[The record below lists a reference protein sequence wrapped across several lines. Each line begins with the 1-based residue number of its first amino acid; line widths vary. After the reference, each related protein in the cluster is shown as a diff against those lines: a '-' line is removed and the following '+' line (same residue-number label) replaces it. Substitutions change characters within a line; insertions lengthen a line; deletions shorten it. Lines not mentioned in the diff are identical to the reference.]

1 MLIGPL
7 AFVVAGVLVGV
18 SAAAVVARLGLVSVS
33 DRLVGF
39 GTVAVAQVELSL
51 LVSGALFDSLR
62 RPTLLAVNAV
72 AAAAALLCGG
82 RALLAAAREVRA
94 PDREQLRN
102 ISPWAGILCVVA
114 AAEVV
119 WRTFSA
125 AVLPPYAWDGLSYH
139 LTTTAEW
146 IQRGKLVTNP
156 LSLCCAH
163 YPLNT
168 ELTFVWP
175 GLLLGNDTLVDGVQI
190 GFALLGAAA
199 VAGIARV
206 AGCSR
211 NSAAAAG
218 SIFFL
223 TPVILAQSATNYN
236 DVAFTG
242 MFLCGVFFVLRYVV
256 SGVSRPA
263 YLALAGLGAG
273 FALGSKGTGLIYAGV
288 LLVVVVVAVVLRR
301 RSEPLAAGGAVFA
314 FCAGLILT
322 GAFWYGRNLVDHGN
336 PVYPF
341 DLSIAGI
348 RLFSGPLHV
357 SQILSNPIQYRG
369 QSNWER
375 VLHSWVHD
383 ASPTRGGSGFYDY
396 EERIGGFGIVWPW
409 IALPAIAV
417 FVAFAVRRRRDLLL
431 AFILPVAAIFV
442 LQPYQWWSR
451 FTMILPAVGAVA
463 IVFVLGRMGGRLR
476 VALQAVVVGL
486 VLFGAALATGRVD
499 PAGHGHEL
507 SAFQVVR
514 LATAPGSQRTLGR
527 LFHYEYRWL
536 DHIPI
541 NAPIDVELGNEP
553 RFVYPEFGPRF
564 ERTVRALRAPDE
576 QALTRQ
582 LRADRPAYVLV
593 GHGSRLDKLAS
604 ASTALHLVYR
614 NYRVAAYRVVDVAGR
629 EIAP

>member
-1 MLIGPL
+1 MLIGPF
-7 AFVVAGVLVGV
+7 AFLLAGVLVSL
-18 SAAAVVARLGLVSVS
+18 SAAAVIARLRLVSLP
-33 DRLVGF
+33 DRAVGF
-39 GTVAVAQVELSL
+39 GTLAVAQVELSL
-51 LVSGALFDSLR
+51 LVSGALLDSLR

-72 AAAAALLCGG
+72 ATAAALLYGG
-82 RALLAAAREVRA
+82 RDLLAAVRA
-94 PDREQLRN
+94 VRLPERTRLRRVA
-102 ISPWAGILCVVA
+102 PWAAILVVVA
-114 AAEVV
+114 AAEVA

-190 GFALLGAAA
+190 GFAVLGTAA

-211 NSAAAAG
+211 TGACAAG
-218 SIFFL
+218 AIFFL

-242 MFLCGVFFVLRYVV
+242 MFLCGLFFVLRYVV
-256 SGVSRPA
+256 AGVTRPA

-288 LLVVVVVAVVLRR
+288 LLLVVVGGVVVVRR
-301 RSEPLAAGGAVFA
+301 RSEPLAAGGAVLA
-314 FCAGLILT
+314 FCASLILT

-348 RLFSGPLHV
+348 RLFSGPLHL

-369 QSNWER
+369 ESNWSR
-375 VLHSWVHD
+375 VVHSWFHD
-383 ASPTRGGSGFYDY
+383 ATPTRGGSAFYNY

-409 IALPAIAV
+409 VALPAIAV
-417 FVAFAVRRRRDLLL
+417 FVLYAVRRRRDLLL
-431 AFILPVAAIFV
+431 AFILPIAVIFV
-442 LQPYQWWSR
+442 LQPYEWWSR
-451 FTMILPAVGAVA
+451 FTMILPALGAVA
-463 IVFVLGRMGGRLR
+463 IVFVLERVRGRLLA
-476 VALQAVVVGL
+476 ALQVVVVTL
-486 VLFGAALATGRVD
+486 VLLGAALATGRVD
-499 PAGHGHEL
+499 PAGHGHVL

-514 LATAPGSQRTLGR
+514 LATAPGSERTLGR

-541 NAPIDVELGNEP
+541 NVPVDVELGNEP
-553 RFVYPEFGPRF
+553 RFVYPEFGPKF
-564 ERTVRALRAPDE
+564 ERAVHALRARDE
-576 QALTRQ
+576 PSLTRRLQ
-582 LRADRPAYVLV
+582 ADRPAYVLV
-593 GHGSRLDKLAS
+593 GDGSRLDKLAS
-604 ASTALHLVYR
+604 ASPALHLVYR
-614 NYRVAAYRVVDVAGR
+614 NYRVAAYRVSGAG
-629 EIAP
+629 P